1 MLAACDRL
9 GEKLDNLAALFQA
22 LAQSW
27 PPGQGPAGAGPGAG
41 TAAAGPVSP
50 WPGPLPAPGPGET
63 SRENQPGPGHEAGFS
78 QQYNPADAPGR
89 GGSAGAPGAAPDASR
104 LLDTFARA
112 QAGWPQ
118 QAADLRQ
125 ALEAVMEF
133 LENQA
138 AAVPARLD
146 LSDIL
151 ARLQNLEEQQRNL
164 QSQFS
169 VSR

>member
-1 MLAACDRL
+1 M
-9 GEKLDNLAALFQA
+9 EM
-22 LAQSW
+22 
-27 PPGQGPAGAGPGAG
+27 
-41 TAAAGPVSP
+41 
-50 WPGPLPAPGPGET
+50 PAP
-63 SRENQPGPGHEAGFS
+63 A
-78 QQYNPADAPGR
+78 
-89 GGSAGAPGAAPDASR
+89 GAAPDASR

-112 QAGWPQ
+112 QAGWPR

-138 AAVPARLD
+138 AAVPSRLD

-151 ARLQNLEEQQRNL
+151 ARLQNLEEQQKNL

-169 VSR
+169 ANR